1 MRLTILLSTTL
12 LLACGTAEKEDT
24 SERVAEATSEP
35 TSEPASSPTA
45 QPDETTCSDLPSQEC
60 FECFAN
66 ENPTGYNAYATAVI
80 GNCYCG
86 TECGEECTDFCA
98 SGADGSVQPSTEC
111 GTCFN
116 TVTADQNSACIQ
128 GFSAECQADANCVS
142 FANDVNTCP
151 M

>member
-1 MRLTILLSTTL
+1 MSLTILMSTL
-12 LLACGTAEKEDT
+12 FLACGTAEKDDT
-24 SERVAEATSEP
+24 SEATAEATSEP

-45 QPDETTCSDLPSQEC
+45 DPQETTCSDLPSQEC

-66 ENPTGYNAYATAVI
+66 ENASGYTAYANAVI
-80 GNCYCG
+80 GSCYCG
-86 TECGEECTDFCA
+86 TECEEDCTDFCA
-98 SGADGSVQPSTEC
+98 SSGDGSVQPSTEC

-128 GFSAECQADANCVS
+128 DFSTACQADADCVS

-151 M
+151 Q